1 MAKPAIEEISSPRLL
16 SKFIDP
22 VSFFFNDP
30 PSTPSTV
37 FGSGWEILD
46 SVSTYD
52 SLLVWRGFIDLA
64 GYVEQEKTL
73 FLNGVNIA
81 EAGVIA
87 GNAPLTTV
95 DLVTKRRVST
105 SQLESYG
112 AAGFSDGATDLYP
125 AGFLG
130 TTHDMDSV
138 LYGRLRYFVL
148 NSTLEGGRFLQLT
161 INNEW
166 GQAAATASKRIHITR
181 ILPIWN
187 DQTYGE
193 PAWGLPQACV
203 QVYGVPAVE
212 TDLRYIDRLR
222 RSYVVD
228 DRSGEA

>member
-1 MAKPAIEEISSPRLL
+1 VAKPAIEEISSPRLL

-46 SVSTYD
+46 SASTYD

-138 LYGRLRYFVL
+138 LYGRLRYLMNGGRPQPPHL
-148 NSTLEGGRFLQLT
+148 NGSTLPGSCL
-161 INNEW
+161 
-166 GQAAATASKRIHITR
+166 
-181 ILPIWN
+181 
-187 DQTYGE
+187 YGTTK
-193 PAWGLPQACV
+193 PMVSQHGDYLKHAFRSMAC
-203 QVYGVPAVE
+203 P
-212 TDLRYIDRLR
+212 L
-222 RSYVVD
+222 
-228 DRSGEA
+228 